1 MKLFEVSKMKR
12 VGDAALKPVKGL
24 HDARVGD
31 ILKIGIEGSR
41 QKVNIRIA
49 KIVANDRLQD
59 TDGNI
64 FDRSGHI
71 FRRKGDGIIGRS
83 TKGKIVF
90 AKHATQK
97 ELEKD
102 LLDRKVQHLDNIKWK
117 GMSEDKIEAVIQV
130 LNIQFGPVQ
139 NLLRGGDDLRAK
151 SRRRF

>member
-1 MKLFEVSKMKR
+1 V
-12 VGDAALKPVKGL
+12 AKPVKGL

-71 FRRKGDGIIGRS
+71 FRRKGGIIGMS

-102 LLDRKVQHLDNIKWK
+102 LLDRKIQHLDNIKWK
-117 GMSEDKIEAVIQV
+117 SMSDEKIEAVVQV
-130 LNIQFGPVQ
+130 LNINFGPVQ
-139 NLLRGGDDLRAK
+139 NLLRGGDDIRAK
-151 SRRRF
+151 RRPRF

>member
-1 MKLFEVSKMKR
+1 MKS
-12 VGDAALKPVKGL
+12 L

-31 ILKIGIEGSR
+31 IHKIGIEGSH

-71 FRRKGDGIIGRS
+71 FRRKGGFIGTS

-90 AKHATQK
+90 A
-97 ELEKD
+97 
-102 LLDRKVQHLDNIKWK
+102 DNTP
-117 GMSEDKIEAVIQV
+117 DTYADQV
-130 LNIQFGPVQ
+130 LLESLTVVSGIDALPRNERAWNPRIGEWMDVMIRPG
-139 NLLRGGDDLRAK
+139 RGSFQTTSDEEVEDE
-151 SRRRF
+151 F

>member
-64 FDRSGHI
+64 FDRSGRI
-71 FRRKGDGIIGRS
+71 FRRKGGFIGTS

-102 LLDRKVQHLDNIKWK
+102 LLDRKISHLDGIKWK

-139 NLLRGGDDLRAK
+139 NLIRGGDDPRAIRR
-151 SRRRF
+151 SRF